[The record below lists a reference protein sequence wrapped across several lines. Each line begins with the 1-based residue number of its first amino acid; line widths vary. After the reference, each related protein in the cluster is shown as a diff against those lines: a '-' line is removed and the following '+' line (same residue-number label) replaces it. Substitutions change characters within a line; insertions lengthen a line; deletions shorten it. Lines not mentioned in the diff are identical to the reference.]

1 MRKKTCLTT
10 EDVHKMVAACKAK
23 GAEIRRTPT
32 IAIVDE
38 AGHLLFLER
47 PDCNGVNTV
56 EMATAKAKTAAF
68 RGRPSRAFGE
78 RIKERPQFLM
88 SPNYLGV
95 EGGIP
100 ILFEDECIGGVGV
113 SGIDHDDEPIAEAGA
128 AALKS

>member
-10 EDVHKMVAACKAK
+10 EDVHRMVAACKAK
-23 GAEIRRTPT
+23 GAEIKRHPT

-56 EMATAKAKTAAF
+56 EMSIAKARTA
-68 RGRPSRAFGE
+68 AFGE
-78 RIKERPQFLM
+78 RIKEKPQFLM

-100 ILFEDECIGGVGV
+100 LLFEGECIGGVGV
-113 SGIDHDDEPIAEAGA
+113 SGIDHDDEPVAEAGA
-128 AALKS
+128 AALKA

>member
-1 MRKKTCLTT
+1 MRRKPVLTT
-10 EDVHKMVAACKAK
+10 DDVHTMVAACKAK
-23 GAEIRRTPT
+23 GAEKDRRPT
-32 IAIVDE
+32 IAIVDD
-38 AGHLLFLER
+38 AGHLLYLER

-56 EMATAKAKTAAF
+56 EMSIAKAKTAAY

-100 ILFEDECIGGVGV
+100 ILFEGACLGGVGV
-113 SGIDHDDEPIAEAGA
+113 SGIDHDDEPVAIAGA
-128 AALKS
+128 QAFKP